1 MASTKRTVSL
11 ATLVLLAQMLGP
23 HRGVGASSPPH
34 SIHFCASDEYE
45 QWRRDHPGPA
55 AKRPANLNFGE
66 PRTVRMI
73 YFLPNDWPYRAEVVD
88 SMKTVIRQAQNF
100 YAEQMQAHGYGNWT
114 FRIETDAQSEPM
126 VHRVDGKHP
135 FSHYDNTLGTAVV
148 AELEETFDLDA
159 NIYFIV
165 LGTDALRQGNGQPA
179 GGVGGRRT
187 KNGGDLVVP
196 DRFNSY
202 TVAHELGHTFG
213 LLHDFRDNSHI
224 MSYGAVRRR
233 VLSACAAE
241 ILSVHPH
248 FNPSIPTEEGRA
260 PTMALASP
268 NRYLPGAT
276 SVPVRLQVSDSDGV
290 HQVVLFVRGFAN
302 REVVACRSVKGR
314 KDAFVEFEYNG
325 AIPSNDAA
333 GLSDFPAH
341 TFFVEALDL
350 HGNAQFGEYALAE
363 ISASNIATWKGHTD
377 WVNSVSFSPDGT
389 VLASGSN
396 DGVKLWE
403 ASTLEHIATLS
414 DHGSRSSVSFSP
426 DGRTLATGSWDGVNL
441 WEASTLE
448 YIATLSDHRIS
459 FSMSFSPDGRT
470 LADGYWDGTI
480 LLWNVA
486 ARATTATIE
495 GHTQVVGTVAFSP
508 DGAILASGSHDNTV
522 RLWDVTTR
530 RNIAIFEV
538 EDFGVWSVVFSP
550 DGETLAVGTISAV
563 ELWDVATSERI
574 GVIEEYGGVNSV
586 VYSPGGSILASAAF
600 DKTVKLWDAA
610 TRRNLAIFPHTAVVN
625 SVSFSSDRRTL
636 ASGAHDGTMALW
648 DIAPYIT
655 PQFAAADFDR
665 DGTVGFRDFLQFA
678 AQFGTSQGD
687 AGYDA
692 RFDLDGDGAVGFS
705 DLLIFAERFGK

>member
-1 MASTKRTVSL
+1 MVSTKRTVSL
-11 ATLVLLAQMLGP
+11 AALVLLAQMLGP
-23 HRGVGASSPPH
+23 HRGVGASSPPD

-55 AKRPANLNFGE
+55 AKRPANLNLGE

-114 FRIETDAQSEPM
+114 FRIETDAQGEPM

-187 KNGGDLVVP
+187 KNGGNLVVP
-196 DRFNSY
+196 DRFGLYIVS
-202 TVAHELGHTFG
+202 HELGHTFG
-213 LLHDFRDNSHI
+213 LSHDFRDDRYI
-224 MSYGAVRRR
+224 MSYGGQIR

-241 ILSVHPH
+241 FLAVHAY
-248 FNPSIPTEEGRA
+248 FNPAVPTEEGQ
-260 PTMALASP
+260 PPNLSFTSP
-268 NRYLPGAT
+268 QRYQPGAT

-290 HQVVLFVRGFAN
+290 HQVALFVRGFAN
-302 REVVACRSVKGR
+302 LEVVACRSVRGR
-314 KDAFVEFEYNG
+314 KDAVVEFEYNG

-350 HGNAQFGEYALAE
+350 HGNEQFEEYTLAE
-363 ISASNIATWKGHTD
+363 ISASNIATWKGHTE
-377 WVNSVSFSPDGT
+377 WVSSVSFSPDGT
-389 VLASGSN
+389 MLASGSQ
-396 DGVKLWE
+396 DDTVKLWD
-403 ASTLEHIATLS
+403 ASTLAQIATFEE
-414 DHGSRSSVSFSP
+414 RSWVGLVSFSP
-426 DGRTLATGSWDGVNL
+426 DGTILAINFGGSGKLRDVATGRNVATF
-441 WEASTLE
+441 ERAST
-448 YIATLSDHRIS
+448 
-459 FSMSFSPDGRT
+459 M
-470 LADGYWDGTI
+470 
-480 LLWNVA
+480 
-486 ARATTATIE
+486 
-495 GHTQVVGTVAFSP
+495 AFSP
-508 DGAILASGSHDNTV
+508 DGATLAVGIQDCVELWDVATKKRIATLKGHTIPPDPVSFSPDGTLLASGSHDNTV
-522 RLWDVTTR
+522 RLWDVATR

-550 DGETLAVGTISAV
+550 DGEILAVGTIRAV

-574 GVIEEYGGVNSV
+574 DVIEEYGGVNSV
-586 VYSPGGSILASAAF
+586 VYSPGGRIMASAAY

-610 TRRNLAIFPHTAVVN
+610 TRRNLAIFPHSAVVN

-636 ASGAHDGTMALW
+636 ASGAQDGTIALW

-665 DGTVGFRDFLQFA
+665 DGTVGFQDFLQFA